1 MSGSRSINLEAGLNS
16 HSSPSSATTP
26 SRPNGGVS
34 GVLGSNLPGFLNF
47 QRHSP
52 SVPHPNQQAPSGV
65 NAKIYRHNVE
75 RYPEGWARLAAEQDE
90 SVNIAIHRK
99 FSYLGNRC
107 LLYYEQKIT
116 RMEDQLLELDW
127 QIANGEG
134 VQGQPNQPPVQSHE
148 EPDPRNQ
155 KIEAIFENLARYQQA
170 LLNEKAIAALYEVG
184 DAEHKLRYDKVR
196 NDGYLGQDEMKY
208 LCYVNDFIST
218 RPDKLRLAFESLFY
232 KSPDS
237 SFTNMLQDRSAR
249 KEKNAKSLYYAAVVF
264 LFRAVLIWFCAIL
277 LLLPVA
283 LLGFLPDLSI
293 QTAAGIV
300 LAFSGLVAIVL
311 VWLENIQTETI
322 LLGLSAYLAV
332 LVAFLTSKAST

>member
-1 MSGSRSINLEAGLNS
+1 M
-16 HSSPSSATTP
+16 
-26 SRPNGGVS
+26 
-34 GVLGSNLPGFLNF
+34 
-47 QRHSP
+47 
-52 SVPHPNQQAPSGV
+52 
-65 NAKIYRHNVE
+65 
-75 RYPEGWARLAAEQDE
+75 
-90 SVNIAIHRK
+90 
-99 FSYLGNRC
+99 
-107 LLYYEQKIT
+107 
-116 RMEDQLLELDW
+116 
-127 QIANGEG
+127 
-134 VQGQPNQPPVQSHE
+134 
-148 EPDPRNQ
+148 
-155 KIEAIFENLARYQQA
+155 
-170 LLNEKAIAALYEVG
+170 LNEKAIAALYEVG

-237 SFTNMLQDRSAR
+237 SFTVSNLLPLLLLHAAGKLLFKVSWSDWVQNMLQDRTAR